1 MATPE
6 SKVKAAI
13 KKRLNKA
20 GFWQAGQPK
29 PEVVR
34 GWYYMPVPNGMGVHG
49 IPDFVCCID
58 GLFVG
63 IEAKAPGKMKDT
75 TVNQQK
81 RHTEIIAAGGVI
93 LVVDDVSQLDV
104 LGI

>member
-6 SKVKAAI
+6 GRVKDAI

-20 GFWQAGQPK
+20 GVWQAGQPQ
-29 PEVVR
+29 PENVR

-58 GLFVG
+58 GRFVG
-63 IEAKAPGKMKDT
+63 IEAKAPGRTTDT
-75 TVNQQK
+75 TVNQKK
-81 RHTEIIAAGGVI
+81 RHAEIHAAGGTI
-93 LVVDDVSQLDV
+93 LVVDDASQLDV

>member
-6 SKVKAAI
+6 GKVKEAI

-20 GFWQAGQPK
+20 GIWQAGQPK
-29 PEVVR
+29 PAEVR

-49 IPDFVCCID
+49 IPDFVCCIN

-63 IEAKAPGKMKDT
+63 IEAKAPGKVKDT
-75 TVNQQK
+75 TINQQK
-81 RHTEIIAAGGVI
+81 RHTEIISAGGVV
-93 LVVDDVSQLDV
+93 LVVDDASQLDV